1 MAAVLWLVVASF
13 SSLDSAVGV
22 AELSDVTMVVCPLA
36 AVETAVLALSVCEV
50 VDPPVVV
57 VELDSESEYVGTS
70 FS

>member
-1 MAAVLWLVVASF
+1 MG
-13 SSLDSAVGV
+13 VG
-22 AELSDVTMVVCPLA
+22 ELSDVTMVVCPLA

-50 VDPPVVV
+50 LELPVVV